1 MFEETY
7 DADEADAVLAEKDKE
22 ITQLKDKL
30 QAAEKQTENLI
41 NSASSLML
49 KQDTANDKL
58 DAEIAEL
65 KQKLESVQAS
75 MYADVVDAN
84 MDNRRLKRALWIAR
98 AKRAIEKI
106 AWFKL
111 WNASISTMNPEDGA
125 RQEFDKW
132 KKNLGK
138 FMAKA
143 EEYKWTEI
151 VKTLLAVTDASL
163 KHARLGVMDNLA
175 KVNTRPLIRT
185 REEAENY

>member
-1 MFEETY
+1 MAQELKRLNSFGNYDQFGGYY

-98 AKRAIEKI
+98 AQAAYRFVMFWASHFEEHPELRHIGYTVKCRAL
-106 AWFKL
+106 FSPHKL
-111 WNASISTMNPEDGA
+111 RFPDEWL
-125 RQEFDKW
+125 RVW
-132 KKNLGK
+132 KEVESKCR
-138 FMAKA
+138 AKA
-143 EEYKWTEI
+143 KEYK
-151 VKTLLAVTDASL
+151 
-163 KHARLGVMDNLA
+163 
-175 KVNTRPLIRT
+175 
-185 REEAENY
+185 